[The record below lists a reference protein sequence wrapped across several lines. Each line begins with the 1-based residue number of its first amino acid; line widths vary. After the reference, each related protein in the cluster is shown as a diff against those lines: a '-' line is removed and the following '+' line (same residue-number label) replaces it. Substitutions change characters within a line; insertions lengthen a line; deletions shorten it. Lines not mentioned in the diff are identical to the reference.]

1 MRPVRFVALAE
12 DGQALVLRDEAGRIL
27 TLALDETVT
36 AALRREH
43 AGTQGQL
50 SIEMEPALSPRDI
63 QSRIRS
69 GESAE
74 EVARRANVPMDK
86 VLRFAGPVL
95 QERAAVAQMA
105 RHTRLRTSESGSP
118 LGEVVDAR
126 LVGHGVDTNAV
137 VWDAY
142 RKDDGTWRVTASWPS
157 GKATAHA
164 YWDLDKP
171 RSVVSPGDDMAK
183 YLSTEKA
190 PAILAQDEPPPPA
203 APWGGLATRE
213 AHFGDTQ
220 EIPVV
225 PSLSVLRPRRTEPER
240 PAQPQ
245 RDERTEWPEPARPE
259 PARPEHTRTERPE
272 HTRTERPEPAR
283 AETRDPARTPRRES
297 PDLSRD
303 VRPDTAARVEAMHE
317 ESLRAAEDED
327 RGPRSPELPSWDD
340 ILFGTRRNR

>member
-12 DGQALVLRDEAGRIL
+12 DGQSLVLRDEAGRIL

-171 RSVVSPGDDMAK
+171 RSVVSPGDDMAQ
-183 YLSTEKA
+183 YLSTERP

-203 APWGGLATRE
+203 APWGNLRNRDAGE
-213 AHFGDTQ
+213 GDTM

-225 PSLSVLRPRRTEPER
+225 PSLSVLRPRRMEPTRSEPVR
-240 PAQPQ
+240 SEPP
-245 RDERTEWPEPARPE
+245 RSEPARTE
-259 PARPEHTRTERPE
+259 PLRTEGRPAARP
-272 HTRTERPEPAR
+272 
-283 AETRDPARTPRRES
+283 DPAPQRAADEPETGLTGS
-297 PDLSRD
+297 

-317 ESLRAAEDED
+317 ESLRAAAEEDD

>member
-36 AALRREH
+36 AAIRRET
-43 AGTQGQL
+43 ASTQGQL
-50 SIEMEPALSPRDI
+50 SNDMEPALSPRDI
-63 QSRIRS
+63 QAKIRS
-69 GESAE
+69 GDSAE
-74 EVARRANVPMDK
+74 EVARRANVPMEK

-105 RHTRLRTSESGSP
+105 RHTRLRTSEDGATLSA
-118 LGEVVDAR
+118 VVDAR
-126 LVGHGVDTNAV
+126 LSGHGVDTDSV

-171 RSVVSPGDDMAK
+171 RSVVSPGDDMAQ
-183 YLSTEKA
+183 YLSTET
-190 PAILAQDEPPPPA
+190 PPTILAQDDPPPA
-203 APWGGLATRE
+203 PAPWVGLRPRDM
-213 AHFGDTQ
+213 GDNPTM

-225 PSLSVLRPRRTEPER
+225 PSLSLLRPRRVERPGPVPAVEPE
-240 PAQPQ
+240 QPV
-245 RDERTEWPEPARPE
+245 
-259 PARPEHTRTERPE
+259 
-272 HTRTERPEPAR
+272 
-283 AETRDPARTPRRES
+283 REA
-297 PDLSRD
+297 PDLAKD

-317 ESLRAAEDED
+317 ESLRAAAEEDD

>member
-1 MRPVRFVALAE
+1 
-12 DGQALVLRDEAGRIL
+12 
-27 TLALDETVT
+27 LALDETVT

-126 LVGHGVDTNAV
+126 LVGHGVDTNVV

-171 RSVVSPGDDMAK
+171 RSVVSPGDDMAQ
-183 YLSTEKA
+183 YLSTERP

-203 APWGGLATRE
+203 APWGNPRNRDANE
-213 AHFGDTQ
+213 GDTM

-225 PSLSVLRPRRTEPER
+225 PSLSVLRPRRTDPAR
-240 PAQPQ
+240 PG
-245 RDERTEWPEPARPE
+245 ARPE
-259 PARPEHTRTERPE
+259 PRSEPRSEPREESAPARRD
-272 HTRTERPEPAR
+272 EPA
-283 AETRDPARTPRRES
+283 ARGDSGLTGG
-297 PDLSRD
+297 

-317 ESLRAAEDED
+317 ESLRGAAEEDD

>member
-1 MRPVRFVALAE
+1 MRPVRFVALAD
-12 DGQALVLRDEAGRIL
+12 DGQSLVLRDEAGRIL

-36 AALRREH
+36 AALRRET
-43 AGTQGQL
+43 AATQGQL
-50 SIEMEPALSPRDI
+50 SIEMEAALSPRDI
-63 QSRIRS
+63 QSKIRS

-74 EVARRANVPMDK
+74 EVARRANVPLDK

-105 RHTRLRTSESGSP
+105 RHTRLRTSEDGAQ
-118 LGEVVDAR
+118 LGTVVDAR
-126 LVGHGVDTNAV
+126 LSGHGVDTDAV

-164 YWDLDKP
+164 YWDLDRP
-171 RSVVSPGDDMAK
+171 RTVVSPGDDMAQ
-183 YLSTEKA
+183 YLSTEK
-190 PAILAQDEPPPPA
+190 PPTILAQDDPPPPA
-203 APWGGLATRE
+203 APWAGLRGRE
-213 AHFGDTQ
+213 ANDGDTM

-240 PAQPQ
+240 MPERAPD
-245 RDERTEWPEPARPE
+245 RAPEPEPVDER
-259 PARPEHTRTERPE
+259 
-272 HTRTERPEPAR
+272 
-283 AETRDPARTPRRES
+283 PRREA
-297 PDLSRD
+297 PDLSKG

-317 ESLRAAEDED
+317 ESLRAAAEEDD

>member
-12 DGQALVLRDEAGRIL
+12 DGQSLVLRDEAGRIL

-171 RSVVSPGDDMAK
+171 RSVVSPGDDMAQ
-183 YLSTEKA
+183 YLSTERP

-203 APWGGLATRE
+203 APWGGGLRNANE
-213 AHFGDTQ
+213 GDTM

-225 PSLSVLRPRRTEPER
+225 PSLSVLRPRRTEPAR
-240 PAQPQ
+240 P
-245 RDERTEWPEPARPE
+245 EARPE
-259 PARPEHTRTERPE
+259 P
-272 HTRTERPEPAR
+272 RPEPR
-283 AETRDPARTPRRES
+283 EEPAPPRRDE
-297 PDLSRD
+297 PAAGLTGA

-317 ESLRAAEDED
+317 ESIRAAAEEDD

>member
-12 DGQALVLRDEAGRIL
+12 DGQSLVLRDEAGRIL
-27 TLALDETVT
+27 TLALDETVS

-50 SIEMEPALSPRDI
+50 SIDMEPALSPRDI

-126 LVGHGVDTNAV
+126 LSGHGVDTDAV

-171 RSVVSPGDDMAK
+171 RSVVSPGDDMAQ
-183 YLSTEKA
+183 YLSTERP
-190 PAILAQDEPPPPA
+190 PAILAQDEPPPAA
-203 APWGGLATRE
+203 APWGNLRNAND
-213 AHFGDTQ
+213 GDTM

-225 PSLSVLRPRRTEPER
+225 PSLSVLRPRRTEP
-240 PAQPQ
+240 
-245 RDERTEWPEPARPE
+245 ARPE
-259 PARPEHTRTERPE
+259 ARPEV
-272 HTRTERPEPAR
+272 RPEPRPEVRPEPRPEAPTAAPPHR
-283 AETRDPARTPRRES
+283 GEPAAGLTGA
-297 PDLSRD
+297 L
-303 VRPDTAARVEAMHE
+303 RPDTAARVEAMHE
-317 ESLRAAEDED
+317 ESLRAAAEEDD

>member
-12 DGQALVLRDEAGRIL
+12 DGQSLVLRDEAGRIL

-36 AALRREH
+36 AAIRRDT
-43 AGTQGQL
+43 AATQGQL

-63 QSRIRS
+63 QSKIRS

-74 EVARRANVPMDK
+74 EVARRANVPLDK

-105 RHTRLRTSESGSP
+105 RHTRLRTSEDGAQ
-118 LGEVVDAR
+118 LGTVVDAR
-126 LVGHGVDTNAV
+126 LSGHGVDTDAV

-164 YWDLDKP
+164 YWDLDRP
-171 RSVVSPGDDMAK
+171 RTVVSPGDDMAQ
-183 YLSTEKA
+183 YLSTEK
-190 PAILAQDEPPPPA
+190 PPTILAQDDPPQTP
-203 APWGGLATRE
+203 PWGGLRGRE
-213 AHFGDTQ
+213 GGNDGDTM

-225 PSLSVLRPRRTEPER
+225 PSLSVLRPRRPER
-240 PAQPQ
+240 S
-245 RDERTEWPEPARPE
+245 EPAREVEPMLVAEPLE
-259 PARPEHTRTERPE
+259 PAEEPEQEQEKQR
-272 HTRTERPEPAR
+272 
-283 AETRDPARTPRRES
+283 PRREA
-297 PDLSRD
+297 PDLAKGI
-303 VRPDTAARVEAMHE
+303 RPDTAARVDKMHE
-317 ESLRAAEDED
+317 RAAAEEDD

>member
-1 MRPVRFVALAE
+1 MRPVRFVALAD
-12 DGQALVLRDEAGRIL
+12 DGQSLVLRDEAGRIL

-36 AALRREH
+36 AALRRET
-43 AGTQGQL
+43 AATQGQL

-63 QSRIRS
+63 QSKIRS

-74 EVARRANVPMDK
+74 EVARRANVPLDK

-105 RHTRLRTSESGSP
+105 RHTRLRTSEDGAQ
-118 LGEVVDAR
+118 LGTVVDAR
-126 LVGHGVDTNAV
+126 LSGHGVDTDAV

-164 YWDLDKP
+164 YWDLDRP
-171 RSVVSPGDDMAK
+171 RTVVSPGDDMAQ
-183 YLSTEKA
+183 YLSTEK
-190 PAILAQDEPPPPA
+190 PPTILAQDDPPPPA
-203 APWGGLATRE
+203 APWAGLRGRE
-213 AHFGDTQ
+213 ANDGDTM

-240 PAQPQ
+240 MPERAPD
-245 RDERTEWPEPARPE
+245 RAPEPEPVDER
-259 PARPEHTRTERPE
+259 
-272 HTRTERPEPAR
+272 
-283 AETRDPARTPRRES
+283 PRREA
-297 PDLSRD
+297 PDLSKG

-317 ESLRAAEDED
+317 ESLRAAAEEDD

>member
-36 AALRREH
+36 AAIRRET

-63 QSRIRS
+63 QAKIRS

-74 EVARRANVPMDK
+74 EVARRANVPLDK

-95 QERAAVAQMA
+95 QERAAIAQMA
-105 RHTRLRTSESGSP
+105 RHTRLRTSEDGSP
-118 LGEVVDAR
+118 LGTVVDAR
-126 LVGHGVDTNAV
+126 LVGHGVDVDSV

-142 RKDDGTWRVTASWPS
+142 RKDDCTWRVTASWPS

-171 RSVVSPGDDMAK
+171 RSVVSPGDDMAQ
-183 YLSTEKA
+183 YLSTEK
-190 PAILAQDEPPPPA
+190 PPTILAQDDPPPA
-203 APWGGLATRE
+203 APWGGLRSRE
-213 AHFGDTQ
+213 THDGDTQ
-220 EIPVV
+220 EIPIV
-225 PSLSVLRPRRTEPER
+225 PSLSVLRPRRAEPAREERPERSERSERPER
-240 PAQPQ
+240 P
-245 RDERTEWPEPARPE
+245 ERSERPDG
-259 PARPEHTRTERPE
+259 AAARTERV
-272 HTRTERPEPAR
+272 ERPEPAQQR
-283 AETRDPARTPRRES
+283 PHRRE
-297 PDLSRD
+297 PAVDLERGI
-303 VRPDTAARVEAMHE
+303 RPDTAARVEAMHE
-317 ESLRAAEDED
+317 ESLRAAAEEDD

>member
-12 DGQALVLRDEAGRIL
+12 DGKALVLRDEAGRIL

-36 AALRREH
+36 AAIRRET
-43 AGTQGQL
+43 ASTQGQL
-50 SIEMEPALSPRDI
+50 SSEMEPALSPRDI
-63 QSRIRS
+63 QAKIRS
-69 GESAE
+69 GDSAE
-74 EVARRANVPMDK
+74 EVARRANVPMEK

-105 RHTRLRTSESGSP
+105 RHTRLRTSEGGASLST
-118 LGEVVDAR
+118 VVDLR
-126 LVGHGVDTNAV
+126 LSGHGVDLDSV

-171 RSVVSPGDDMAK
+171 RSVVSPGDDMAQ
-183 YLSTEKA
+183 YLSTET
-190 PAILAQDEPPPPA
+190 PPTILAQDDPPPA
-203 APWGGLATRE
+203 APPWRPRDVGVGV
-213 AHFGDTQ
+213 GDNPTM
-220 EIPVV
+220 EIPVI
-225 PSLSVLRPRRTEPER
+225 PSLSLLRPRRTEHL
-240 PAQPQ
+240 Q
-245 RDERTEWPEPARPE
+245 RPE
-259 PARPEHTRTERPE
+259 PAPAPAVEPERPE
-272 HTRTERPEPAR
+272 APV
-283 AETRDPARTPRRES
+283 REA
-297 PDLSRD
+297 PDLAKG

-317 ESLRAAEDED
+317 ESLRAAAEEDD

>member
-36 AALRREH
+36 AAIRRET
-43 AGTQGQL
+43 AAPQGQL

-63 QSRIRS
+63 QAKIRS

-74 EVARRANVPMDK
+74 EVARRANVPMEK

-105 RHTRLRTSESGSP
+105 RHTRLRTSEDGSA
-118 LGEVVDAR
+118 LGAVVDAR
-126 LVGHGVDTNAV
+126 LSGHGVDVDSV

-171 RSVVSPGDDMAK
+171 RSVVSPGDDMAQ
-183 YLSTEKA
+183 YLSTEK
-190 PAILAQDEPPPPA
+190 PPTILAQDEPPPPA
-203 APWGGLATRE
+203 APWGGPRPRDM
-213 AHFGDTQ
+213 GDNPTM

-225 PSLSVLRPRRTEPER
+225 PSLSVLRPRRVDRPEPE
-240 PAQPQ
+240 AL
-245 RDERTEWPEPARPE
+245 PEPAVE
-259 PARPEHTRTERPE
+259 QEYEQ
-272 HTRTERPEPAR
+272 
-283 AETRDPARTPRRES
+283 DPPRREA
-297 PDLSRD
+297 PDLAKG

-317 ESLRAAEDED
+317 ESLRAAAEEDD

>member
-12 DGQALVLRDEAGRIL
+12 DGQSLVLRDEAGRIL

-63 QSRIRS
+63 QAKIRS

-126 LVGHGVDTNAV
+126 LVGHGIDTDSV

-171 RSVVSPGDDMAK
+171 RSVVSPGDDMAQ
-183 YLSTEKA
+183 YLSTERP
-190 PAILAQDEPPPPA
+190 PAILAQDEPPPAA
-203 APWGGLATRE
+203 APWASLRDVND
-213 AHFGDTQ
+213 GDTM

-225 PSLSVLRPRRTEPER
+225 PSLSVLRPRRTEPAR
-240 PAQPQ
+240 PEVRPMPEVRAQPEA
-245 RDERTEWPEPARPE
+245 RPMPEPEARPE
-259 PARPEHTRTERPE
+259 PAPERRD
-272 HTRTERPEPAR
+272 EPA
-283 AETRDPARTPRRES
+283 AGLTGG
-297 PDLSRD
+297 

-317 ESLRAAEDED
+317 ESLRAAADEDD

>member
-12 DGQALVLRDEAGRIL
+12 DGQSLVLRDEAGRIL

-171 RSVVSPGDDMAK
+171 RSVVSPGDDMAQ
-183 YLSTEKA
+183 YLSTERP

-203 APWGGLATRE
+203 APWGGGLRNANE
-213 AHFGDTQ
+213 GDTM

-225 PSLSVLRPRRTEPER
+225 PSLSVLRPRRTEPAR
-240 PAQPQ
+240 P
-245 RDERTEWPEPARPE
+245 EARPE
-259 PARPEHTRTERPE
+259 P
-272 HTRTERPEPAR
+272 RPEPR
-283 AETRDPARTPRRES
+283 EEPAPPRRDE
-297 PDLSRD
+297 PAAGLTGG

-317 ESLRAAEDED
+317 ESIRAAAEEDD

>member
-36 AALRREH
+36 AAIRRET

-50 SIEMEPALSPRDI
+50 SIDMEPALSPRDI
-63 QSRIRS
+63 QAKIRS

-105 RHTRLRTSESGSP
+105 RHTRLRTSEDGSA
-118 LGEVVDAR
+118 LGSVVDAR
-126 LVGHGVDTNAV
+126 LSGHGVDTDTV

-171 RSVVSPGDDMAK
+171 RTVVSPGDDMAQ
-183 YLSTEKA
+183 YLSTEK
-190 PAILAQDEPPPPA
+190 PPTILAQDDPPPA
-203 APWGGLATRE
+203 HPPAGAPWGRNRDL
-213 AHFGDTQ
+213 GDNPTM

-225 PSLSVLRPRRTEPER
+225 PSLSVLRPRRTEQHATPQPEAA
-240 PAQPQ
+240 PAV
-245 RDERTEWPEPARPE
+245 EREEPR
-259 PARPEHTRTERPE
+259 HERPE
-272 HTRTERPEPAR
+272 RERPQ
-283 AETRDPARTPRRES
+283 REI
-297 PDLSRD
+297 PDLARD

-317 ESLRAAEDED
+317 ESVRAVEEED